1 MDKCKL
7 FIFYLQLQQETK
19 NILNIYF
26 YFYVTKLIFV
36 RLIIETNIKT
46 FVLNN
51 FEQIYNENYS
61 RLYSL
66 SVKLINDK
74 ALSKDVV
81 QETFIS
87 YFSSLKKK
95 KTINYPKT
103 WLYRVTLNKCFDILK
118 QQKMISFS
126 NISDNYADNNTNET
140 NQRRKIII
148 NNALSKL
155 NSKNKLLVLLY
166 SEGLSYKEMSEL
178 TDIKLSS
185 IGKTLSRTL
194 STLKNELKD
203 KKDELF

>member
-1 MDKCKL
+1 M
-7 FIFYLQLQQETK
+7 
-19 NILNIYF
+19 
-26 YFYVTKLIFV
+26 
-36 RLIIETNIKT
+36 
-46 FVLNN
+46 NN
-51 FEQIYNENYS
+51 FEQIYKENYA

-74 ALSKDVV
+74 VLSKDVV

-87 YFSSLKKK
+87 YFSSLKKN
-95 KTINYPKT
+95 KTISYPKT

-118 QQKMISFS
+118 QQKMIGLS
-126 NISDNYADNNTNET
+126 NISDSYADTNNNET
-140 NQRRKIII
+140 NQLRKIII
-148 NNALSKL
+148 NDALSKL
-155 NSKNKLLVLLY
+155 KSKNKLLVLLY

-203 KKDELF
+203 KEDELF